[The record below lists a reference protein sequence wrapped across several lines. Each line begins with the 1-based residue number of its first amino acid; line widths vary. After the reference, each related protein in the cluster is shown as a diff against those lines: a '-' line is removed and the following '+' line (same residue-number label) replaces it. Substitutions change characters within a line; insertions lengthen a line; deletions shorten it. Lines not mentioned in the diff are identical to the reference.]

1 MPLSSLPTSKNNS
14 IPLRDKVYL
23 ALKKAIVSGQ
33 IKRLQRLIEPDIAR
47 MFGVS
52 RTPVREAIFQLEKEG
67 LVSIIH
73 NKGALVNSISIK
85 DIDEIYTIVGALE
98 GIAAALAVP
107 YVLPKDTARMKQL
120 NARLKTPECQA
131 SPQKY
136 LRYDVLFHSAY
147 VRKCRNRRLLRIVLS
162 ELESIYSYRVLSH
175 SNPERLRGSIKA
187 HESIIRAFE
196 LRDPLRVRRVVEAH
210 ILKGGAILKERLQKI
225 FL

>member
-1 MPLSSLPTSKNNS
+1 MLPMAKNDKL
-14 IPLRDKVYL
+14 PLRDKVYL

-47 MFGVS
+47 RFGVS

-67 LVSIIH
+67 LVSTIH
-73 NKGALVNSISIK
+73 NKGALVNGISIK
-85 DIDEIYTIVGALE
+85 DVDEVYTIVGALE

-107 YVLPKDTARMKQL
+107 FILPKDIARMKEL
-120 NARLKTPECQA
+120 NARLKSPECQA
-131 SPQKY
+131 SPRSY
-136 LRYDVLFHSAY
+136 LRYDILFHSAY
-147 VRKCRNRRLLRIVLS
+147 VKKCRNKRLLRIVLS

-175 SNPERLRGSIKA
+175 SNPERLRGSVKA
-187 HESIIRAFE
+187 HDTIIRAFE

-210 ILKGGAILKERLQKI
+210 ILKGGEILKRRLEKV